1 MGILL
6 KVGIVGG
13 TIAAVVAGLI
23 LFRTSITSAFSGAG
37 ETVGQSFGGFFG
49 GIGQGITE
57 SFSEFTFPSFDFGG
71 DNGGN
76 GASSIA
82 GETVPLGTEGDLVAI
97 PADTIVSEEGVV
109 TSETPPVL
117 IPSQETQDVLEQ
129 AQEETQFLGG
139 VLGEFSAQGQLQLL
153 EQAQELGETFFEQSA
168 ALQELALQSVGD
180 PALEGSQ
187 GIGFFDLPQTEEQE
201 FLPLSQFALDFF
213 ESIGVTPTQQFS
225 GGGA

>member
-6 KVGIVGG
+6 KVGIAAGAL
-13 TIAAVVAGLI
+13 AAVVGALI
-23 LFRTSITSAFSGAG
+23 IFRTSITSAFSGAG
-37 ETVGQSFGGFFG
+37 ETVGQSFGGFLG

-57 SFSEFTFPSFDFGG
+57 SFSEFEFPSFDFG
-71 DNGGN
+71 NGGN
-76 GASSIA
+76 GAGVSELA

-97 PADTIVSEEGVV
+97 PADTTVSEEGVV

-117 IPSQETQDVLEQ
+117 IPSESTQDILEQ
-129 AQEETQFLGG
+129 AQEETAFLGG

-153 EQAQELGETFFEQSA
+153 EQAQELGQTFFEQSA
-168 ALQELALQSVGD
+168 ALQELALESVGD

-187 GIGFFDLPQTEEQE
+187 GIGFFDLPQTEEVE
-201 FLPLSQFALDFF
+201 FLPLSQFAFDFF
-213 ESIGVTPTQQFS
+213 ENLGQTPIQQFS